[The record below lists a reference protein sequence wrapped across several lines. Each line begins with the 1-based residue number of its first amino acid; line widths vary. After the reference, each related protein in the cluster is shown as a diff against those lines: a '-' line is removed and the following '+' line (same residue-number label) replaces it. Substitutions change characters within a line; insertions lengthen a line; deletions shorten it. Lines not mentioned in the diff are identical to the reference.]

1 MPRHRASDRRLV
13 APVRNPGPLRIWLCA
28 SEAQCRDRR
37 DSYWAKPRLGRMVG
51 RRLGRLRRHEC
62 PARRRP
68 ACCRCSGSRLRRR
81 GTIERCVSGPL
92 REQACGDR
100 SRHQAELSTQVGCDL
115 ALDVASPATIVL
127 AVAPARSAG
136 SLEDERFVITRNG
149 EPLTLTPRRLDAPH
163 AAYLHVVELPVG
175 QVNLQYAAQLVD
187 GDAPMLVASDEA
199 ELLMYRRP
207 SRFCPSDRLVG
218 FAAAELSHLAPG
230 REQLDALVAWV
241 ARRLAYVSGSS
252 RSLDTAIETL
262 LAGQGV
268 CRDYAHLVVAMCR
281 ALEMPA
287 RCASVYAPGLWPM
300 DFHAVAEVHV
310 DRKSVV

>member
-1 MPRHRASDRRLV
+1 M
-13 APVRNPGPLRIWLCA
+13 
-28 SEAQCRDRR
+28 
-37 DSYWAKPRLGRMVG
+37 
-51 RRLGRLRRHEC
+51 
-62 PARRRP
+62 
-68 ACCRCSGSRLRRR
+68 
-81 GTIERCVSGPL
+81 
-92 REQACGDR
+92 
-100 SRHQAELSTQVGCDL
+100 STQIGCDL

-136 SLEDERFVITRNG
+136 SLEDERFVTTRNG
-149 EPLTLTPRRLDAPH
+149 EPLALTPRRLDAPH
-163 AAYLHVVELPVG
+163 SAYLHVVELPVG
-175 QVNLQYAAQLVD
+175 QVNLQYAAHLVD

-310 DRKSVV
+310 DGQWQVVDATYLAPRQSLVRIATGRDAADTAFLTTLEGDVELLEVVVRASTDGLLPRDSLTEPVLLR